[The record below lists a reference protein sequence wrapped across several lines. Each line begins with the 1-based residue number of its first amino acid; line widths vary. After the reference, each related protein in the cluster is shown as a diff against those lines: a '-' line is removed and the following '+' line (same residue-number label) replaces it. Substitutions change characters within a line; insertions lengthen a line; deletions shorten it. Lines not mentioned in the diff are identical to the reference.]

1 MTRKVAVKLMEL
13 FLLSIYLRT
22 LVQSHQVLLLSSS
35 REVYELNLTSFKFI
49 ISFAFAM
56 STFLVSNL
64 LVLLMCRQW
73 FKARDMG
80 NFTRQK
86 YFLEFFNGVKEN
98 PTCRIYLFLN
108 YGRRTLLVLTVIFM
122 KEADIYAILGVF
134 CPVQLVYTC

>member
-1 MTRKVAVKLMEL
+1 MAVKLMEL
-13 FLLSIYLRT
+13 FMLAIYLRT

-49 ISFAFAM
+49 ISFVFAM
-56 STFLVSNL
+56 FTFLVSNL

-86 YFLEFFNGVKEN
+86 YFLEFFNGIKEN
-98 PTCRIYLFLN
+98 P
-108 YGRRTLLVLTVIFM
+108 
-122 KEADIYAILGVF
+122 A
-134 CPVQLVYTC
+134 